1 MMVFCDFQINI
12 MKKFDLVDETKQL
25 LSDKFGI
32 IDITDLHEQQELLDI
47 KTDEEELIKI
57 FEKMENTLKK

>member
-1 MMVFCDFQINI
+1 
-12 MKKFDLVDETKQL
+12 MKNSNLIDETKQLL

-57 FEKMENTLKK
+57 FEKWKNTLKNK